1 MESLPGL
8 VKPNLESR
16 CRSLEIYHGFQAT
29 RHLHTLFPQP
39 TISFPF
45 VHLEITLNSFKI
57 QLTSPLF
64 LIFPGSHHSSLSSS
78 PFPSPHR
85 KKNKVEHFSHFTSI
99 LAFTK
104 LWLLT
109 CLLSWLNYEFLLIVY
124 FFMCASPYHTIQ
136 LALNRKK
143 KNKYFLNKQKEVFLE

>member
-1 MESLPGL
+1 MPFPSPGDLPDPEIKPRSSILQADTLPSEPPGKPCLLVNSLHSPSMESLPGL

-85 KKNKVEHFSHFTSI
+85 KKHKVEHFSHFTSI

-104 LWLLT
+104 L
-109 CLLSWLNYEFLLIVY
+109 
-124 FFMCASPYHTIQ
+124 
-136 LALNRKK
+136 
-143 KNKYFLNKQKEVFLE
+143 